1 MVRFTEFAHPTPDI
15 VFFKGTG
22 DVSIQPSANAL
33 RDRIANSYQV
43 MGGCVNVRRLFTARS
58 G

>member
-33 RDRIANSYQV
+33 RARNANRYQLI
-43 MGGCVNVRRLFTARS
+43 GGCVNLRRRFTAR
-58 G
+58 